1 MDSPPAPHEP
11 GLEYGANAPDIVG
24 DNIAR
29 QLADT
34 RPRAVVVNEGGAQTP
49 DMVRAL
55 QQLQRFESTPT
66 VALIA
71 NNARPQRPAEYA
83 MMRKVIATPITSTHP
98 EAEDNVCLIGA
109 GATMATAGAAVSRFR
124 INIVYAHFRATY
136 GDSGAEA
143 AFLRHFPAGKAAFSL
158 VKDSGRPT
166 GQIAVQVHVDYAD
179 SFCDW
184 LRQRRDGFLAIIVDG
199 PRAFAYEHAI
209 AVEKTVKGQVVH
221 QGAVQETLFHQLG
234 VQSAVIFNQRE
245 FPNCAIYAFSI
256 TRDALERVMELMD
269 GDAAVDLL
277 GERSLIFDYSPQST
291 RYRLYLAGAGG
302 EALFEQDHVR
312 QNFADALETNPNTMT
327 ISPVRDIPLKHGNV
341 VCLEIDWSPTSYERI
356 LELTTQGFV
365 RIAHPTKL
373 HLNGTKVA
381 VAQSIDDLQQMYGY
395 NITRAIGSTA
405 TDGGNEVGAAPLRI
419 APQTLRLT
427 AAYVSGATGPYP
439 SWAAPPSTQP
449 PGSQPPPS
457 TLPPA
462 TTQGVVPSTAPP
474 PAQASPAGV
483 GELNASFR
491 QFRLHQ
497 EQFRAWLATQPSN
510 QEASAGVHTASDR
523 SDMAGRQ
530 GIGMALLGIGRPD
543 GTSPDGRRGVA
554 GTGMDA
560 PLVLPIAAPQVAGL
574 GADPWGI
581 GAAPPGGGMGAE
593 FGAARQGIRVALLG
607 GGLALGGA
615 FVLGGD
621 VGVDP
626 SSLSMW
632 WGAHRESFWDNTR
645 GIHSYLG
652 VTYASCSSR
661 VRRKR
666 RAWGDGASVLTRA
679 LVSDV
684 AHVAPT
690 VAATDCAVAS
700 VGAIADADG
709 AAALADTLRTMYVGA
724 SRP

>member
-1 MDSPPAPHEP
+1 
-11 GLEYGANAPDIVG
+11 
-24 DNIAR
+24 
-29 QLADT
+29 
-34 RPRAVVVNEGGAQTP
+34 
-49 DMVRAL
+49 
-55 QQLQRFESTPT
+55 
-66 VALIA
+66 
-71 NNARPQRPAEYA
+71 
-83 MMRKVIATPITSTHP
+83 
-98 EAEDNVCLIGA
+98 
-109 GATMATAGAAVSRFR
+109 
-124 INIVYAHFRATY
+124 
-136 GDSGAEA
+136 
-143 AFLRHFPAGKAAFSL
+143 
-158 VKDSGRPT
+158 
-166 GQIAVQVHVDYAD
+166 
-179 SFCDW
+179 
-184 LRQRRDGFLAIIVDG
+184 
-199 PRAFAYEHAI
+199 AI

-327 ISPVRDIPLKHGNV
+327 IAPVRDIPLKHGNV

-427 AAYVSGATGPYP
+427 AAYVSGATGSSP

-462 TTQGVVPSTAPP
+462 TTQGAVPSTAPP
-474 PAQASPAGV
+474 PAQTSPSGV
-483 GELNASFR
+483 GELNASYR

-510 QEASAGVHTASDR
+510 QEASDGVHTASDR
-523 SDMAGRQ
+523 SDMEVVTAE
-530 GIGMALLGIGRPD
+530 
-543 GTSPDGRRGVA
+543 
-554 GTGMDA
+554 
-560 PLVLPIAAPQVAGL
+560 
-574 GADPWGI
+574 
-581 GAAPPGGGMGAE
+581 AAPPTPGAQWNVDAWLD
-593 FGAARQGIRVALLG
+593 GAAREAAAASGSPL
-607 GGLALGGA
+607 
-615 FVLGGD
+615 
-621 VGVDP
+621 
-626 SSLSMW
+626 
-632 WGAHRESFWDNTR
+632 TR
-645 GIHSYLG
+645 G
-652 VTYASCSSR
+652 AS
-661 VRRKR
+661 
-666 RAWGDGASVLTRA
+666 GASSSA
-679 LVSDV
+679 DV
-684 AHVAPT
+684 T
-690 VAATDCAVAS
+690 
-700 VGAIADADG
+700 G
-709 AAALADTLRTMYVGA
+709 AA
-724 SRP
+724 